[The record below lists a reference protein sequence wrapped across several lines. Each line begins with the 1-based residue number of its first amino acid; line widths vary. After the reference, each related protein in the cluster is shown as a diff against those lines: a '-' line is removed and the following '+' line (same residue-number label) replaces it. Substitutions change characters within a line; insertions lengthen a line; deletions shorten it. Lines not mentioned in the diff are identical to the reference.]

1 MNHTL
6 WIEVVGELALL
17 ATIST
22 FIYLI
27 IKRRNTVPTSGP
39 TYSPAPGTEYVT
51 VRCVGG
57 GGAGSSG
64 AGSSDSTAIGGG
76 EPLGPSVGTVML
88 EDQRANAEK
97 ILAEADRLIAEA
109 DRLINAAPKPKKKK
123 SKKNKPKKNKK

>member
-1 MNHTL
+1 MNYTL

-27 IKRRNTVPTSGP
+27 IKRENTVPTSGP

-76 EPLGPSVGTVML
+76 EPLGPSVRTTVL

-97 ILAEADRLIAEA
+97 ILAEA

>member
-1 MNHTL
+1 MNYTL

-57 GGAGSSG
+57 GGAGSS
-64 AGSSDSTAIGGG
+64 DSTAIGGG
-76 EPLGPSVGTVML
+76 EPLGPSVRTTVL

-97 ILAEADRLIAEA
+97 ILAEA

-123 SKKNKPKKNKK
+123 SKKKKPKKNKK